1 MADEEK
7 SRAEDGAED
16 GRARGREGRVQ
27 VWRTCRSAV
36 PQNTVN
42 PLR

>member
-1 MADEEK
+1 MVDGERSGA
-7 SRAEDGAED
+7 RDGAED
-16 GRARGREGRVQ
+16 GRARGGEGRVQ
-27 VWRTCRSAV
+27 VWRTRSSAV